1 MKFFLINYFIIYCIL
16 MMRHS
21 PIKQQ
26 DLQQRIS
33 SISTNYFL
41 LKRDITEYKTLS
53 NYELYM
59 IENLSNSQYIEIIEL
74 YNDMLSGIA
83 DLIGYRPMT
92 DTQKEYLQKIN
103 RKEKISLIHLYNETM
118 EEINSLTLTL

>member
-1 MKFFLINYFIIYCIL
+1 